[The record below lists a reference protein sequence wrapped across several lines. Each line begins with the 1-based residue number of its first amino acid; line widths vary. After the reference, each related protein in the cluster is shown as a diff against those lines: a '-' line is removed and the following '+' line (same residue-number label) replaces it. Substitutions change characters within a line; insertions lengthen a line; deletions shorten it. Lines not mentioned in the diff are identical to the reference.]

1 MRSGDQT
8 DGALGIISPAVRISV
23 LVADMMHAR
32 DLVFQTRAITLVD
45 DRRRHKNKQ
54 VAFVTF
60 IVMALE
66 CVANYWN
73 IAEQWHFGSRL
84 RNLIRNQAAECQR
97 VATLDENIE
106 IERTLINDRTGDI
119 RAVKREVEIVHLVAD
134 LRLH

>member
-1 MRSGDQT
+1 MRSGDQP
-8 DGALGIISPAVRISV
+8 DCALGIISPAVRISV
-23 LVADMMHAR
+23 LFADMMHAR

-84 RNLIRNQAAECQR
+84 RNLIRNQAAR
-97 VATLDENIE
+97 ASVSPL
-106 IERTLINDRTGDI
+106 LINTLESSERLSIIG
-119 RAVKREVEIVHLVAD
+119 LVTSAP
-134 LRLH
+134 LKTK